1 MPLYAF
7 TAVDLRGNSIKG
19 EHEAVNLLD
28 LEARLK
34 RTGLDLIH
42 AKIASPRFSLQRKK
56 VQRIDLIT
64 FFFNLEQ
71 LTRAGVPLLEA
82 LVDLRDCMEH
92 PHFRAILAHL
102 SEALESGKTLSQAM
116 AQHPNAFDVLVI
128 SLIKSGEASGQ
139 LPLIFQ
145 HLTATLK
152 WQDELA
158 AQTKNLLLYP
168 LFIAASVTAIT
179 FFLMIYLV
187 PQLVGF
193 IQGMGKEVPMQ
204 TQILFAT
211 SLFFV
216 NYWPLILAMPLIIF
230 TFFKSMLYLYPSL
243 HYHIDA
249 LKLRLWFIGPVFRK
263 IILARFA
270 HSFALLYGAGI
281 NILDCLAH
289 LRNIANNQV
298 IARGLTDVIHEI
310 ESGKNLSHSFAQA
323 QLFPPLVLRMLKV
336 GETTGQLDQAL
347 LNISYFYDRDVKDS
361 IKRVQVM
368 IEPLM
373 TIILGGLLG
382 WVMLSVLSPI
392 YDLISQLKF

>member
-1 MPLYAF
+1 
-7 TAVDLRGNSIKG
+7 
-19 EHEAVNLLD
+19 
-28 LEARLK
+28 
-34 RTGLDLIH
+34 
-42 AKIASPRFSLQRKK
+42 
-56 VQRIDLIT
+56 
-64 FFFNLEQ
+64 
-71 LTRAGVPLLEA
+71 
-82 LVDLRDCMEH
+82 
-92 PHFRAILAHL
+92 
-102 SEALESGKTLSQAM
+102 M
-116 AQHPNAFDVLVI
+116 AQHPNAFDALII
-128 SLIKSGEASGQ
+128 SLVQSGEASGK

-145 HLTATLK
+145 HITEMLK

-193 IQGMGKEVPMQ
+193 IQGMGKEVPLQ

-211 SLFFV
+211 SKLFV
-216 NYWPLILAMPLIIF
+216 NYWPAILSMPLIILIIY
-230 TFFKSMLYLYPSL
+230 KSLLRLYPTL
-243 HYHIDA
+243 HYQTDA
-249 LKLRLWFIGPVFRK
+249 LKLRLWFIGPVLRK

-281 NILDCLAH
+281 NILDSLAH

-298 IARGLTDVIHEI
+298 IARGLTEVIHDI
-310 ESGKNLSHSFAQA
+310 ESGKNLTQSFAQA
-323 QLFPPLVLRMLKV
+323 KIFPPLVLRMLKV

-347 LNISYFYDRDVKDS
+347 LNISYFYDRDVKDT

-373 TIILGGLLG
+373 TLILGALLG

-392 YDLISQLKF
+392 YDLISQLKL